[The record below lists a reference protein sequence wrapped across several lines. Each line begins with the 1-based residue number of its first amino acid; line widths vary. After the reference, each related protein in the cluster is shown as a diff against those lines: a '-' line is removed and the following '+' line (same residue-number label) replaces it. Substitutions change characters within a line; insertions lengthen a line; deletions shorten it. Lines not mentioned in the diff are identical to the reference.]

1 MKTIEMQFSC
11 YYLEL
16 HSLVSIRN
24 GGLLGSLTILN
35 ISKYQN
41 LPLQKHL
48 NLKHCLQPWATMDPV
63 FDYDIK
69 RIKHEHSKYS
79 RLHKSFRK
87 I

>member
-1 MKTIEMQFSC
+1 MQFSC

-16 HSLVSIRN
+16 YSSVSIRN
-24 GGLLGSLTILN
+24 DGSMGSLTVLN
-35 ISKYQN
+35 IEKN
-41 LPLQKHL
+41 FNVPIQKHL
-48 NLKHCLQPWATMDPV
+48 KLKHYPQSCAITDPV